1 MTPLIVYFALA
12 LGVSFLCS
20 ILEAALLSVTPS
32 HVAKLEQDRPKLG
45 TKLRALKSHIDRP
58 LAAILSLNTIANTA
72 GAAGVGAEAQR
83 IWGSEALAI
92 ASAVLTLAILVV
104 SEILPKTLG
113 AMYWRR
119 LTGFIATV
127 LPVMILILLPFV
139 WLSETI
145 TRSLKRRR
153 AAETFSKEEF
163 AALARVGG
171 EQGIFDESEMRIL
184 RNLFHFGSLRTR
196 DIMTPR
202 TVMFSLE
209 EDTTV
214 REALAKRGSMV
225 FSRIPIWKESPDQIT
240 GYILKDQLL
249 LRAARDELDVSL
261 RSFARE
267 PLMVPD
273 TIALPSLF
281 EKLLDH
287 REHIAV
293 VVDEYGG
300 VDGVV
305 TMEDVLET
313 LIGLEIVDEMDSVQD
328 MRAMARAKWE
338 VRAKHVGSNPPE
350 PPTPKPPTPE
360 EPSPGS

>member
-1 MTPLIVYFALA
+1 MTAFFIYFSLA
-12 LGVSFLCS
+12 LGVSFVCS

-32 HVAKLEQDRPKLG
+32 HMAKLEQDRPKLG
-45 TKLRALKSHIDRP
+45 KKIRALKSHIDRP

-92 ASAVLTLAILVV
+92 ASAALTLAILVV

-119 LTGFIATV
+119 LTGFIAAV
-127 LPVMILILLPFV
+127 LPAMISLLLPFV
-139 WLSETI
+139 WLSEAI
-145 TRSLKRRR
+145 TRFLKRRR
-153 AAETFSKEEF
+153 AAETFSREEF
-163 AALARVGG
+163 AALAQFGG

-209 EDTTV
+209 EETSV
-214 REALAKRGSMV
+214 REALGDRGSMI

-249 LRAARDELDVSL
+249 LRAARNELDVPL

-267 PLMVPD
+267 ALMVPD
-273 TIALPSLF
+273 TVALPSLF

-338 VRAKHVGSNPPE
+338 VRAKRVANDPSDSPVPEGS
-350 PPTPKPPTPE
+350 
-360 EPSPGS
+360 SSGS

>member
-1 MTPLIVYFALA
+1 MTGIVVYFSLA

-20 ILEAALLSVTPS
+20 ILEAGILSVTPS
-32 HVAKLEQDRPKLG
+32 HVAKLVQDRPKVGL
-45 TKLRALKSHIDRP
+45 KIQALKADVDRP
-58 LAAILSLNTIANTA
+58 LAAILTLNTFANTA

-83 IWGSEALAI
+83 LWGSEALAI
-92 ASAVLTLAILVV
+92 ASAVLTLAILIF

-113 AMYWRR
+113 ALYWRR
-119 LTGFIATV
+119 LTGFMASA
-127 LPVMILILLPFV
+127 LPIMIFILRPFV

-145 TRSLKRRR
+145 TRMLKRGR
-153 AAETFSKEEF
+153 AAQTFSREEF
-163 AALARVGG
+163 AALARVGE
-171 EQGIFDESEMRIL
+171 EQGVFDESEMRIL

-209 EDTTV
+209 ENTTV
-214 REALAKRGSMV
+214 QDAVAERGSMI
-225 FSRIPIWKESPDQIT
+225 FSRIPIWKETPDQVT

-249 LRAARDELDVSL
+249 LRAARNELDAPL

-267 PLMVPD
+267 ALMVPD
-273 TIALPSLF
+273 TIALPALF
-281 EKLLDH
+281 EKLLDN

-300 VDGVV
+300 IDGVV

-328 MRAMARAKWE
+328 MRAMARSKWE
-338 VRAKHVGSNPPE
+338 NRAKHVDGDPPDPAKHNLPPRGS
-350 PPTPKPPTPE
+350 
-360 EPSPGS
+360 

>member
-1 MTPLIVYFALA
+1 MTALFAYFGFA

-32 HVAKLEQDRPKLG
+32 HVAKLEQDRPKVG
-45 TKLRALKSHIDRP
+45 SKIRVLKSHVDRP
-58 LAAILSLNTIANTA
+58 LAAILTLNTFANTA

-83 IWGSEALAI
+83 LWGSEALAI
-92 ASAVLTLAILVV
+92 ASGVLTLAILIV

-113 AMYWRR
+113 ALYWRH
-119 LTGFIATV
+119 LTGFMARV
-127 LPVMILILLPFV
+127 LPIMILVLSPFV
-139 WLSETI
+139 WLSEVI
-145 TRSLKRRR
+145 THILKRNRGTQ
-153 AAETFSKEEF
+153 TFSREEF
-163 AALARVGG
+163 AALARVGE
-171 EQGIFDESEMRIL
+171 EQGVFDESEMRIL

-209 EDTTV
+209 ENTTV
-214 REALAKRGSMV
+214 RDAIAARGSMI
-225 FSRIPIWKESPDQIT
+225 FSRIPIWKETPDQVT

-249 LRAARDELDVSL
+249 LRAARDDLGVPLS
-261 RSFARE
+261 SFARE
-267 PLMVPD
+267 ALMVPD

-281 EKLLDH
+281 EKLLDN

-300 VDGVV
+300 IDGVV

-328 MRAMARAKWE
+328 MRAMARSKWE
-338 VRAKHVGSNPPE
+338 ERAKHIDTGSSEADTLNDLLR
-350 PPTPKPPTPE
+350 
-360 EPSPGS
+360 GS

>member
-1 MTPLIVYFALA
+1 MTLLFIYVAIA

-20 ILEAALLSVTPS
+20 ILEAALLSITPS
-32 HVAKLEQDRPKLG
+32 HLAKLEQDRPKVG
-45 TKLRALKSHIDRP
+45 GRLRALKTHVDRP
-58 LAAILSLNTIANTA
+58 LAAILSLNTIAHTI

-83 IWGSEALAI
+83 LWGSEVLAI
-92 ASAVLTLAILVV
+92 ASVVLTLLILFV
-104 SEILPKTLG
+104 SEIVPKTLG

-119 LTGFIATV
+119 LTGFISAV
-127 LPVMILILLPFV
+127 LPPLILILLPLV
-139 WLSETI
+139 WLSEAI
-145 TRSLKRRR
+145 TGFMRRR
-153 AAETFSKEEF
+153 RVSEKLSREEF
-163 AALARVGG
+163 AALARVGE
-171 EQGIFDESEMRIL
+171 EQGVFDESEMRIL
-184 RNLFHFGSLRTR
+184 RNLFHFGSLRTK

-209 EDTTV
+209 ENTTV
-214 REALAKRGSMV
+214 RDAIAERGSMI
-225 FSRIPIWKESPDQIT
+225 FSRIPIWKENPDQVT

-249 LRAARDELDVSL
+249 LRAARDELDVPV
-261 RSFARE
+261 RAFARE
-267 PLMVPD
+267 ALMVPD

-281 EKLLDH
+281 EKLLDN

-313 LIGLEIVDEMDSVQD
+313 LIGLEIVDEMDSVKD

-338 VRAKHVGSNPPE
+338 ARAKHIETKPPD
-350 PPTPKPPTPE
+350 PPKPADPAR
-360 EPSPGS
+360 GS

>member
-1 MTPLIVYFALA
+1 MTAISIYFGLA

-20 ILEAALLSVTPS
+20 ILEATLLSVTPS
-32 HVAKLEQDRPKLG
+32 HVAKLEQDRPKVG
-45 TKLRALKSHIDRP
+45 ARVRALKSHIDRP

-83 IWGSEALAI
+83 LWGSEALAI
-92 ASAVLTLAILVV
+92 ASAVLTLAILIV

-119 LTGFIATV
+119 LTGFMAAL
-127 LPVMILILLPFV
+127 LPAMILMLLPLV
-139 WLSETI
+139 WLSEAI
-145 TRSLKRRR
+145 TRSLKRRIATQKMSR
-153 AAETFSKEEF
+153 EEF
-163 AALARVGG
+163 AALTLVGEREG
-171 EQGIFDESEMRIL
+171 VFDESEMRIL

-209 EDTTV
+209 ENTSV
-214 REALAKRGSMV
+214 REAIARRGSMI
-225 FSRIPIWKESPDQIT
+225 FSRIPIWKETPDQVT

-249 LRAARDELDVSL
+249 LRAARDELDVPVQ
-261 RSFARE
+261 SFARE
-267 PLMVPD
+267 ALMVPD
-273 TIALPSLF
+273 TIALPALF
-281 EKLLDH
+281 EKLLDN

-338 VRAKHVGSNPPE
+338 ARTKHIDGE
-350 PPTPKPPTPE
+350 PPK
-360 EPSPGS
+360 SPNTGEASGDS

>member
-1 MTPLIVYFALA
+1 MTALFAYFGLA

-20 ILEAALLSVTPS
+20 ILEAGLLSVTPS
-32 HVAKLEQDRPKLG
+32 HVAKLVQDRPKVG
-45 TKLRALKSHIDRP
+45 LKIRGLKANVDRP
-58 LAAILSLNTIANTA
+58 LAAILTLNTFANTA

-83 IWGSEALAI
+83 LWGSEALAI
-92 ASAVLTLAILVV
+92 ASAVLTLAILII

-113 AMYWRR
+113 ALYWRR
-119 LTGFIATV
+119 MTRFMATA
-127 LPVMILILLPFV
+127 LPIMILVLSPFV
-139 WLSETI
+139 WLSEVI
-145 TRSLKRRR
+145 TRTLKRRR
-153 AAETFSKEEF
+153 VAQTFSREEF
-163 AALARVGG
+163 AALARVGE
-171 EQGIFDESEMRIL
+171 EQGVFDESEMRIL

-202 TVMFSLE
+202 TVVFSLE
-209 EDTTV
+209 ENTTV
-214 REALAKRGSMV
+214 RDAVAARGSMI
-225 FSRIPIWKESPDQIT
+225 FSRIPIWKGTPDQVT

-249 LRAARDELDVSL
+249 LRAARDELEAPLS
-261 RSFARE
+261 SFARE
-267 PLMVPD
+267 ALMVPD

-281 EKLLDH
+281 EKLLDN

-328 MRAMARAKWE
+328 MRAMARSKWE
-338 VRAKHVGSNPPE
+338 DRAKHIENDPREPAKSQDPPRGS
-350 PPTPKPPTPE
+350 
-360 EPSPGS
+360 

>member
-1 MTPLIVYFALA
+1 MTALFVYFGLA

-32 HVAKLEQDRPKLG
+32 HVAKLEQDRPKVG
-45 TKLRALKSHIDRP
+45 GRLRTLKTNVDRP

-83 IWGSEALAI
+83 IWGSEALAV
-92 ASAVLTLAILVV
+92 ASAVLTLAILVF

-113 AMYWRR
+113 ALYWRR
-119 LTGFIATV
+119 LTGFLAAV
-127 LPVMILILLPFV
+127 LPTMILVLSPLV
-139 WLSETI
+139 WLSDAI
-145 TRSLKRRR
+145 TRSLKRRHE
-153 AAETFSKEEF
+153 AETFSREEF
-163 AALARVGG
+163 AALARIGG
-171 EQGIFDESEMRIL
+171 QQGVFDESEMRIL
-184 RNLFHFGSLRTR
+184 KNLFHFGSLRTR

-209 EDTTV
+209 ENTSV
-214 REALAKRGSMV
+214 RDAVAKRGSMV
-225 FSRIPIWKESPDQIT
+225 FSRIPIWKDSPDHVT

-249 LRAARDELDVSL
+249 LRAARDELDVPIVA
-261 RSFARE
+261 FARE
-267 PLMVPD
+267 ALMVPD
-273 TIALPSLF
+273 TIGLPALF

-328 MRAMARAKWE
+328 MRAMARSKWE
-338 VRAKHVGSNPPE
+338 TRAKHIDSSPPE
-350 PPTPKPPTPE
+350 PPKPS
-360 EPSPGS
+360 EPSKQS